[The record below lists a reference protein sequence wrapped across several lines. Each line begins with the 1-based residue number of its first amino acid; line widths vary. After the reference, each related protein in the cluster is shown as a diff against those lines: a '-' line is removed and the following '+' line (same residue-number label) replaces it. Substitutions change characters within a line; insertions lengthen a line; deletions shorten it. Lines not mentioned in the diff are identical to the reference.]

1 MSVLI
6 VIPARFASSR
16 FPGKPLETLRGATG
30 VEKPLVLRTWEAAAA
45 ANGVDRVVVATDD
58 IRIRDAV
65 EAFGG
70 ECVMTSPACRNGTE
84 RCFAAIERL
93 GGRHDVVINLQGD
106 APLTPPNFIE
116 SLVGAMQADPN
127 VQVATP
133 VVRFDRRT
141 LEGFEEDRRNNRVGG
156 TTAVFDARHR
166 ALYFSKEIIP
176 WTGFSFISG
185 DPLPVFHHAGVYGYT
200 PEALR
205 WYRRCKPGVLETCE
219 GLEQLRFLEHGME
232 ILCVEV
238 QAEHQLFWEVNNP
251 DDIARIEQRL
261 QSLGIE

>member
-16 FPGKPLETLRGATG
+16 FPGKPLEMLRGATG
-30 VEKPLVLRTWEAAAA
+30 LERTLVQRTWEAAAA
-45 ANGVDRVVVATDD
+45 TRGVDRVVVATDD

-70 ECVMTSPACRNGTE
+70 ECVMTSPTCRNGTE

-93 GGRHDVVINLQGD
+93 GGRHDIVINLQGD
-106 APLTPPNFIE
+106 APLTPPSFVE
-116 SLVGAMQADPN
+116 SLIEAMRADPD

-133 VVRFDRRT
+133 VVRFDRKT
-141 LEGFEEDRRNNRVGG
+141 LEGFAEDRRNNRVGG
-156 TTAVFDARHR
+156 TTAVFNARNR

-176 WTGFSFISG
+176 WTGFSFISD
-185 DPLPVFHHAGVYGYT
+185 DPFPVFHHAGVYGYT

-205 WYRRCKPGVLETCE
+205 WYCRCKPGVLEACE
-219 GLEQLRFLEHGME
+219 GLEQLRFLEHGMDV
-232 ILCVEV
+232 LCVEV
-238 QAEHQLFWEVNNP
+238 EAAHNLFWEVNNP
-251 DDIARIEQRL
+251 DDIARVEERL
-261 QSLGIE
+261 LSLGLE